1 MPKRRRTK
9 KRAKGVTLSSEYWF
23 RNSKELAQL
32 REELLTQQRGLCA
45 VTGKPTTSPVVD
57 HSHSDGVIRGVLDS
71 QANMLEGRYLSLF
84 NKSKI
89 GVKYNLTFPEF
100 LINLGIYLQKAP
112 TETRLHPKHMEAF
125 RKKVKRWRKEEL
137 ILRLEKDYGIIPEPK
152 TLVADLVQMYV
163 QAWVRGLESKDV
175 KT

>member
-1 MPKRRRTK
+1 MSKRRRTK

-32 REELLTQQRGLCA
+32 REELLIQQGNVCA
-45 VTGKPTTSPVVD
+45 ITGKPTDSPVVD
-57 HSHSDGVIRGVLDS
+57 HNHSDGAIRGVLDA

-100 LINLGIYLQKAP
+100 LINLGIYLQKAH
-112 TETRLHPKHMEAF
+112 TGTRLHPKHMEDF

-137 ILRLEKDYGIIPEPK
+137 MLRLEKDYGIIPEPK
-152 TLVADLVQMYV
+152 TLVAELVQMYV
-163 QAWVRGLESKDV
+163 QAWVKGLESKDV